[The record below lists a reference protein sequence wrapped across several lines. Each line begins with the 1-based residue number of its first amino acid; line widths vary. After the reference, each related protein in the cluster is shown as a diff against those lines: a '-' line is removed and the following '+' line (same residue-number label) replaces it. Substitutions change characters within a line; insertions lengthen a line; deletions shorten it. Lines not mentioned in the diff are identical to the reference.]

1 MFTTERELMLI
12 NLDLFCKFLQVSIWG
27 KSIDSAKNLSQ
38 TVDVKDCFETV
49 GNSSNAVCGEEGE
62 LKGCG

>member
-12 NLDLFCKFLQVSIWG
+12 NLDLFCKFLQVSISG
-27 KSIDSAKNLSQ
+27 ESIDSAKNLSQ

-49 GNSSNAVCGEEGE
+49 GNSSNAVCGEDGE